1 MTDLLLGL
9 GLVLA
14 VEGILF
20 AAFPAFIKRRMQE
33 MLALDEGMMRVA
45 GLLTAVAGVALVW
58 AARRLLA

>member
-33 MLALDEGMMRVA
+33 MLALDEGSMRVA
-45 GLLTAVAGVALVW
+45 GLLTAVAGVGLVW

>member
-33 MLALDEGMMRVA
+33 MLSLDEGMMRVA
-45 GLLTAVAGVALVW
+45 GLATAVAGVGLVW
-58 AARRLLA
+58 LARKVLG

>member
-20 AAFPAFIKRRMQE
+20 AAFPAFIKRRMHE
-33 MLALDEGMMRVA
+33 MLALDEGFMRVA
-45 GLLTAVAGVALVW
+45 GLITAVAGVALVW

>member
-45 GLLTAVAGVALVW
+45 GLLTAVAVVALVW

>member
-33 MLALDEGMMRVA
+33 MLALDEGFMRVA
-45 GLLTAVAGVALVW
+45 GLLTAVAGIALVW

>member
-1 MTDLLLGL
+1 
-9 GLVLA
+9 VLA

>member
-33 MLALDEGMMRVA
+33 MLALDEGTMRVA

>member
-33 MLALDEGMMRVA
+33 MLALDEGTMRVA
-45 GLLTAVAGVALVW
+45 GLLAAVAGVALVW